1 MTLGLIL
8 WSCSENNKEAILG
21 KKIEDYFLSWNKQDF
36 NHPDFSKF
44 KRDTSYT
51 WHGTKKGE
59 GIQSI
64 FNPNSGWKQ
73 WDKAWNGVYTYDI
86 IKIDTDSMKVIG
98 EFRETTDFLKIIGM
112 PEGYAA
118 KVTFWFDDNYKV
130 KETLYAWNSD
140 NKKMSEVI
148 RPIVEWAIVNDSIRI
163 YNIYLK
169 DGFIPNKE
177 NAKEWNNLLN
187 AYKQQYKDDNNTL
200 PTKSNLH

>member
-1 MTLGLIL
+1 MHNCKGMEKRNLMAVLTIGLVL

-36 NHPDFSKF
+36 NHPEFSKF

-86 IKIDTDSMKVIG
+86 IQIDTDSMKVIG

-118 KVTFWFDDNYKV
+118 NVTFWFDDNYKV
-130 KETLYAWNSD
+130 KETLYAQIIKN
-140 NKKMSEVI
+140 E
-148 RPIVEWAIVNDSIRI
+148 
-163 YNIYLK
+163 
-169 DGFIPNKE
+169 
-177 NAKEWNNLLN
+177 
-187 AYKQQYKDDNNTL
+187 
-200 PTKSNLH
+200 